1 MTELADSLAGLPFY
15 ASYFGIALLLLT
27 LALAAYGA
35 VTPYRD
41 LRRAGEGNLAAAACL
56 AGVVL
61 GFALPLARVIA
72 QSASLLD
79 LLLWAGVALG
89 VQLVAFVALRTM
101 ASTLNRNVAAGQL
114 ASGLLLAAVAVAL
127 GLINAASI
135 G

>member
-56 AGVVL
+56 AAVVL